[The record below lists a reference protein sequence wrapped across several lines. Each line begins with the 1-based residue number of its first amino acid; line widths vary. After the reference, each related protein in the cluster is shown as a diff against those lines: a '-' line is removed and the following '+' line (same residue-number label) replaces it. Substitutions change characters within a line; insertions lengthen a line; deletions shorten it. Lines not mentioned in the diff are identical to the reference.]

1 MAKYRLYIDEVGDT
15 GLKLVNDPEHRFL
28 SLTGVIAE
36 SDYVR
41 RRIHPELED
50 IKTRYFDSHPD
61 EPVVLHRKE
70 LVNGLW
76 PFQALKDADT
86 RAAFDDALLG
96 LIDGWDYRVITVCL
110 DKRAFAAGGYA
121 ASTDPYHYCLGAMVE
136 TFGDWLLH
144 RGARGDVMTESRGN
158 KEDKKL
164 KIYFRGLLAS
174 GFSSVAAE
182 QLQSLLTSSEVKIN
196 AKEKNI
202 SGLQLADLIAH
213 PSRGEILGERGLPAR
228 PLATYAVRIVAALA
242 GKYHRTAGQLNGKRF
257 LP

>member
-76 PFQALKDADT
+76 PYQALKDADT
-86 RAAFDDALLG
+86 RAAFDDELLG
-96 LIDGWDYRVITVCL
+96 LIGGWDYRVITVCL

-213 PSRGEILGERGLPAR
+213 PSRGEILGELGMPVR
-228 PLATYAVRIVAALA
+228 PLAPYATRIVAALA
-242 GKYHRTAGQLNGKRF
+242 GKYHHTAGQLTGKRF